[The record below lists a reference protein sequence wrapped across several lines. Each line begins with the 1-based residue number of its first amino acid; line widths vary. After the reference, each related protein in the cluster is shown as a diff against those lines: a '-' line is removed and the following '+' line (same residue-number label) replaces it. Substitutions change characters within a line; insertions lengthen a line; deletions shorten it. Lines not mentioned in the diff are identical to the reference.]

1 MVGYCG
7 DGVNDLPAL
16 DAADLGVGLGSGE
29 GVMAAPVVSP
39 KMSIAGDVFSCVL
52 ESFEPSLGSKARAMT
67 KTRPQKYL
75 LWYWM

>member
-16 DAADLGVGLGSGE
+16 DAADLGVGLGAGE

-39 KMSIAGDVFSCVL
+39 KMSIAGDVLSCVL
-52 ESFEPSLGSKARAMT
+52 GSFELSSVFGVKDMCND
-67 KTRPQKYL
+67 QD
-75 LWYWM
+75 

>member
-16 DAADLGVGLGSGE
+16 DAADLGVGLGAGE

-39 KMSIAGDVFSCVL
+39 KMSIAGDVLSCV
-52 ESFEPSLGSKARAMT
+52 RVC
-67 KTRPQKYL
+67 
-75 LWYWM
+75 